1 MSAIITDPFKK
12 QFMQNILNEVTSL
25 SARYYIGIGKNDQWN
40 VSETV
45 PTPTDTPKNIRLAQA
60 GLQSVKAVAAAS
72 YIIPRY
78 NWSSGQI
85 YNGYDDQFTEI
96 PSNSYYVLTEDNQVY
111 ICLQQSKNA
120 TGAAN
125 ASTVKPSGTTTK
137 PFKTSDGYTWKFLY
151 GLSASRTSAFLS
163 ANFVPV
169 EKVDSADDTFE
180 TQQKSVQDSAIAG
193 RILNVIVTNG
203 GTGYDSSGE
212 AVVTISGNAGVV
224 GDSAQATATVASGSV
239 VKIDM
244 LNESAGSG
252 KNFENA
258 TVTIAAPSS
267 GTTALA
273 RAVIG
278 PANGIGA
285 DPRDD
290 LKATSLMFN
299 SKPSGAE
306 GGDFLIGGDPT
317 DFRQVMLIRN
327 PLDSASG
334 NTLTAGTGKALKF
347 LKVDSAFAGGLSI
360 DELITNGLTPPAKA
374 FVNEVVNEDTSG
386 AKVYYHQTDSTGFTA
401 FNVGNTVT
409 DEQGNTGTLVRPNA
423 NTGDSASSFDDLL
436 NNSGEILYIENRSPT
451 IRTDQQTEDIK
462 IVVTL

>member
-45 PTPTDTPKNIRLAQA
+45 PAPTDTPKNIRLAQA

-78 NWSSGQI
+78 NWSSGQV

-125 ASTVKPSGTTTK
+125 VSTVKPSGTTTT
-137 PFKTSDGYTWKFLY
+137 PFKTADGYTWKFLY
-151 GLSASRTSAFLS
+151 GLSAARTSAFLS

-180 TQQKSVQDSAIAG
+180 TQQKSVQDSAVAG

-203 GTGYDSSGE
+203 GTGYSS
-212 AVVTISGNAGVV
+212 APTVTISGNNKIV
-224 GDSAQATATVASGSV
+224 GDSAQATATISGGSV

-252 KNFENA
+252 KNFLNA
-258 TVTIAAPSS
+258 TVTIGAPDS
-267 GTTALA
+267 GGTNALA

-334 NTLTAGTGKALKF
+334 NTLTTGTGKALKF
-347 LKVDSAFAGGLSI
+347 LKVDSAFSGNLSV
-360 DELITNGLTPPAKA
+360 DELITNGQTPPAKA
-374 FVNEVVNEDTSG
+374 FVNQVVNEDTSG
-386 AKVYYHQTDSTGFTA
+386 AKVYYHQTDSTGFTT

-436 NNSGEILYIENRSPT
+436 NTSGEILYIENRSPT